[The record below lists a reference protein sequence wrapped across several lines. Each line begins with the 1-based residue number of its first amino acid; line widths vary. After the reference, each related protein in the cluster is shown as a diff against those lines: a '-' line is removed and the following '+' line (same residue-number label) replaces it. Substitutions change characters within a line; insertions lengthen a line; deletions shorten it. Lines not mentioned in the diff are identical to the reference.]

1 MDEEWSGAGDPPS
14 VDVNHPSVARVFDY
28 LLGGKLHFAADRRAA
43 EVVLGPLP
51 EARRLAVDTRD
62 HLRRAVRHLVGTAG
76 VRQLVDLGSGLPSSG
91 NVHEIAHRIDPGVR
105 VLYVDR
111 DPMVLSHARA
121 LLDAEPLTAVLG
133 ADVRDPAAILG
144 DEQTRRLIDLD
155 EPFAVLASGIL
166 QHLKDDDA
174 ARTAAAIVELLP
186 VGSYFMVSHFL
197 DDGEPRAREME
208 QGFRNG
214 GAGTFRFRTWE
225 ELRSF
230 FGGLEMVEPGLCYAG
245 EWHPDELTDRASP
258 VRRLYAAGLGRKA

>member
-1 MDEEWSGAGDPPS
+1 VSEDWSGAGDPPL
-14 VDVNHPSVARVFDY
+14 VDVTHPSVARIFDY

-51 EARRLAVDTRD
+51 ETRTLAVESRNL
-62 HLRRAVRHLVGTAG
+62 LRRAVRHLVGPAG
-76 VRQLVDLGSGLPSSG
+76 VHQLLDLGSGLPTSG
-91 NVHEIAHRIDPGVR
+91 NVHEIAHRVDPDVR

-133 ADVRDPAAILG
+133 ADVRDPAAILS
-144 DEQTRRLIDLD
+144 DELTRQLIDVD

-174 ARTAAAIVELLP
+174 ARTAAAIVDLLP
-186 VGSYFMVSHFL
+186 SGSYFMISHFL
-197 DDGEPRAREME
+197 DDGEPRAKEME

-214 GAGTFRFRTWE
+214 GGGRFRFRTWV
-225 ELRSF
+225 ELRAF
-230 FGGLEMVEPGLCYAG
+230 FAGLDMVEPGLCYAAD
-245 EWHPDELTDRASP
+245 WHPDEHTDRESP
-258 VRRLYAAGLGRKA
+258 VRRLYVAGLGRKP